1 MGQEPWQTALYQ
13 LENTY
18 KWALRAVICRMLGR
32 LEAYDESNLDWFIQA
47 CEQEVLQYDKN

>member
-13 LENTY
+13 LENTN

-32 LEAYDESNLDWFIQA
+32 LEAYDESYLDWFIQA